1 MAWQPRMVVAS
12 RTGKTCRPASAIRAV
27 HELEQGDEVGSSQVF
42 SRLPRF
48 SQIPPATLF
57 AAIRRSATRSQRPR
71 NVASGTGLAMGWLA
85 ARAT

>member
-12 RTGKTCRPASAIRAV
+12 KTGKSCRPASAIRAV
-27 HELEQGDEVGSSQVF
+27 HESASGDEDAPAQVF